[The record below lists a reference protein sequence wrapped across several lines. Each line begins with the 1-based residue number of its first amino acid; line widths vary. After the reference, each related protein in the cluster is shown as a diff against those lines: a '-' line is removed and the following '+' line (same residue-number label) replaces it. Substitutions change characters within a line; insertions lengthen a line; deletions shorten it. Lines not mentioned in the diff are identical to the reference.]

1 MAGLARWCF
10 RHRVVVLS
18 IWLAVLLSVF
28 GLERALGSSYS
39 DSFSLPG
46 AESTQAFNLIK
57 AYLPDQSRDSGTVV
71 WHSAAGAVTD
81 PDVKTRME
89 ALLSKIAAAPSVA
102 SVAGPYTAEGAAQ
115 ISKDGKTAYATVTL
129 TGKSQSVSKQD
140 ILHLI
145 DLTQAVSTAGL
156 QVEIGGDAIEGA
168 TGVSLS
174 SSAAIGLGAAAVII
188 LIAFGSF
195 FGMLLP
201 LITAG
206 FALGLTLLGI
216 DLLSHGV
223 AINSVSPTMAVVVG
237 LGVGIDYA
245 LFIVTRYRQ
254 GLKEGLVTE
263 EAAVRALN
271 TAGRAVLFAGATV
284 TVALLGLLILHV
296 KLLDGLA
303 YSTVFAVGL
312 TMLAAVTLL
321 PALLGFMG
329 ARLLSRRERRHL
341 AVTGPLE
348 SHLRGFWAR
357 LGGYVSRRPAILA
370 VSAGLVMVLLA
381 VPFLSLRLGFS
392 DAGNGSSSS
401 TTRRAYD
408 LLSQGFGPGFNG
420 PLLLVAEMSSAAD
433 SAALQKLAL
442 TLESTPGVAAVE
454 AYPYPEGS
462 PLGVVQVIP
471 TTSPQDARTSGLISL
486 LRKGV
491 IPAAEQ
497 GTSLNVLVG
506 GSTAIAD
513 DFASVI
519 RSKLPLFL
527 AIIVSLGFVLL
538 FVAFRSLIVP
548 MTAAIMNLLSAAA
561 SFGVVVAIF
570 QWGWGGAL
578 LGLGRSG
585 PVEAFQPV
593 LMLAVL
599 FGLSMD
605 YQVFLV
611 SRMREEWVNTRD
623 NRRAV
628 IAGQAATGRIIT
640 AAAAIMICVFGAFIF
655 GGQRVVAQFGVGLA
669 TAVFLDAFVLR
680 TILVPALMHVLGR
693 ANWHLPR
700 VIDRWLPHLAVE
712 PAPVPQASSSPR

>member
-10 RHRVVVLS
+10 RHRVVVLA
-18 IWLAVLLSVF
+18 IWLAALLLVF
-28 GLERALGSSYS
+28 GLQRAFGNAYS
-39 DSFSLPG
+39 DEFSLPG
-46 AESTQAFNLIK
+46 AESTQALDLIK
-57 AYLPDQSRDSGTVV
+57 AYLPEQSRDSGTIV
-71 WHSAAGAVTD
+71 WHASQGTVRDAA
-81 PDVKTRME
+81 VKARME
-89 ALLSKIAAAPSVA
+89 SLLKEVATAPSVA
-102 SVAGPYTAEGAAQ
+102 AVASPYDQANAAQ
-115 ISKDGKTAYATVTL
+115 VSKDGKTAYATVTL
-129 TGKSQSVSKQD
+129 VGKSKAIPKAD

-145 DLTQAVSTAGL
+145 DLAQGASTAGL
-156 QVEIGGDAIEGA
+156 QVDIGGEAVDGA
-168 TGVSLS
+168 TEVSLS
-174 SSAAIGLGAAAVII
+174 SSAAIGLGAAALII
-188 LIAFGSF
+188 LVAFGSF

-223 AINSVSPTMAVVVG
+223 SINSVSPTMAVVVG

-254 GLKEGLVTE
+254 GLKEGMGSE

-284 TVALLGLLILHV
+284 CAALLGLLVLRV
-296 KLLDGLA
+296 NLLNGLA
-303 YSTVFAVGL
+303 YSTVFAVAL
-312 TMLAAVTLL
+312 TMAAAVTLL
-321 PALLGFMG
+321 PALLGLMG
-329 ARLLSRRERRHL
+329 VRVLSRRERRRF
-341 AVTGPLE
+341 AMDGPRE
-348 SHLRGFWAR
+348 AHAHGFWTR

-370 VSAGLVMVLLA
+370 ISAGLVMVLLA

-392 DAGNGSSSS
+392 DPGNGASSS

-408 LLSQGFGPGFNG
+408 LLSEGFGPGSNG
-420 PLLLVAEMSSAAD
+420 PLLLVAQMSGSKD
-433 SAALQKLAL
+433 SAALQGLAK
-442 TLESTPGVAAVE
+442 TLQSTSGVAAVE

-471 TTSPQDARTSGLISL
+471 TTSPQDERTSELISL
-486 LRKGV
+486 LRHDV
-491 IPAAEQ
+491 IPAAER

-506 GSTAIAD
+506 GSTAVAD
-513 DFASVI
+513 DFAGVI
-519 RSKLPLFL
+519 TSKLPLFVV
-527 AIIVSLGFVLL
+527 IIVSLGFLLL
-538 FVAFRSLIVP
+538 FVAFRSFVVP
-548 MTAAIMNLLSAAA
+548 LTAALMNLLAAAA

-570 QWGWGGAL
+570 QWGWGAGL
-578 LGLGRSG
+578 LGLGRPG

-611 SRMREEWVNTRD
+611 SRMREEWVHTRD

-628 IAGQAATGRIIT
+628 IMGQAATGRIIT
-640 AAAAIMICVFGAFIF
+640 AAAAIMICVFGAFVF

-680 TILVPALMHVLGR
+680 TILVPALMHVLGKS
-693 ANWHLPR
+693 NWHLPR

-712 PAPVPQASSSPR
+712 PATRPEGAVL

>member
-1 MAGLARWCF
+1 MAGLARWCY
-10 RHRVVVLS
+10 RHRVVVLL
-18 IWLAVLLSVF
+18 IWLAALGMVF
-28 GLERALGSSYS
+28 GLQRAFGNAYS
-39 DSFSLPG
+39 DEFSLPG

-57 AYLPDQSRDSGTVV
+57 AYLPEQSRDSGTIV
-71 WHSAAGAVTD
+71 WHTSQGTVEDST
-81 PDVKTRME
+81 VKARIQP
-89 ALLSKIAAAPSVA
+89 LLEGVAAAPSVA
-102 SVAGPYTAEGAAQ
+102 AVASPYGAEGAAQ

-129 TGKSQSVSKQD
+129 TGKSRTVPKAD

-145 DLTQAVSTAGL
+145 DLTKAASSAGL
-156 QVEIGGDAIEGA
+156 QVDIGGDAIDGA
-168 TGVSLS
+168 TEVSLS
-174 SSAAIGLGAAAVII
+174 SSAAIGLGAAALII
-188 LIAFGSF
+188 LLAFGSF

-254 GLKEGLVTE
+254 GIKEGME
-263 EAAVRALN
+263 SEAAAVRALN

-284 TVALLGLLILHV
+284 CVALLGLLILNV
-296 KLLDGLA
+296 RLLDGLA

-312 TMLAAVTLL
+312 TMATAVTLL

-329 ARLLSRRERRHL
+329 VRVLSRRERRHL
-341 AVTGPLE
+341 AETGPSE
-348 SHLRGFWAR
+348 SHKHGFWTR
-357 LGGYVSRRPAILA
+357 LGGWVSRRPVTLA
-370 VSAGLVMVLLA
+370 VCSGLVMVLLA

-408 LLSQGFGPGFNG
+408 LLSEGFGPGSNG
-420 PLLLVAEMSSAAD
+420 PLLLVAQMGSSKD
-433 SAALQKLAL
+433 GDALQGLAK
-442 TLESTPGVAAVE
+442 TLESTPGVAAVQ

-462 PLGVVQVIP
+462 PLGVIEVVP
-471 TTSPQDARTSGLISL
+471 TTSPQDARTSELISR
-486 LRKGV
+486 LRTVV
-491 IPAAEQ
+491 IPAGEA
-497 GTSLNVLVG
+497 GTSLHVLVG
-506 GSTAIAD
+506 GSTAVAD
-513 DFASVI
+513 DFAGVI
-519 RSKLPLFL
+519 KSKLPLFL
-527 AIIVSLGFVLL
+527 AIIVSMGFLLL

-548 MTAAIMNLLSAAA
+548 LTAAIMNLLAAAA

-570 QWGWGGAL
+570 QWGWGAEL

-611 SRMREEWVNTRD
+611 SRMRVEWVSTRD
-623 NRRAV
+623 NRRA
-628 IAGQAATGRIIT
+628 IIMGQAATGRIIT

-693 ANWHLPR
+693 SNWHLPR
-700 VIDRWLPHLAVE
+700 LIDRWLPHIAVE
-712 PAPVPQASSSPR
+712 PSRKPGSVTSLP

>member
-1 MAGLARWCF
+1 MDFSGLSAT
-10 RHRVVVLS
+10 
-18 IWLAVLLSVF
+18 A
-28 GLERALGSSYS
+28 YS
-39 DSFSLPG
+39 DRFSLPG
-46 AESTQAFNLIK
+46 AESTQAFDLIK
-57 AYLPDQSRDSGTVV
+57 AYMPDQSSDSGTVV
-71 WHSAAGAVTD
+71 WHVPQGTVQDAAVRA
-81 PDVKTRME
+81 RME
-89 ALLSKIAAAPSVA
+89 SLLEAVAAAPSVSA
-102 SVAGPYTAEGAAQ
+102 VVSPYDQANAAQ
-115 ISKDGKTAYATVTL
+115 VSKDGKTAYAKVTFA
-129 TGKSQSVSKQD
+129 GKRKALPKAD
-140 ILHLI
+140 ILNLME
-145 DLTQAVSTAGL
+145 LVRGASAPGL
-156 QVEIGGDAIEGA
+156 QVDIGGDAIDGA
-168 TGVSLS
+168 TEVSLS
-174 SSAAIGLGAAAVII
+174 SSAAIGLGAAALII
-188 LIAFGSF
+188 LLAFGSF

-223 AINSVSPTMAVVVG
+223 TINSVSPTMAVVVG

-254 GLKEGLVTE
+254 GLKEGMESE

-284 TVALLGLLILHV
+284 CAALLGLLVLRV
-296 KLLDGLA
+296 DLLNGLA
-303 YSTVFAVGL
+303 YSTVFAVVL
-312 TMLAAVTLL
+312 TMAAAVTLL
-321 PALLGFMG
+321 PAMLGFMG
-329 ARLLSRRERRHL
+329 ARVLSRRERRRF
-341 AVTGPLE
+341 AADGPRE
-348 SHLRGFWAR
+348 AHTHGFWTR

-392 DAGNGSSSS
+392 DPGNGAASS

-408 LLSQGFGPGFNG
+408 LLSEGFGPGSNG
-420 PLLLVAEMSSAAD
+420 PLLLVAQMRGQGD
-433 SAALQKLAL
+433 SAALQGLAK

-471 TTSPQDARTSGLISL
+471 TTSPQDERTSELISL
-486 LRKGV
+486 LRRDV
-491 IPAAEQ
+491 IPTAEE

-506 GSTAIAD
+506 GSTAVAD
-513 DFASVI
+513 DFAGVI
-519 RSKLPLFL
+519 TSKLPLFL
-527 AIIVSLGFVLL
+527 VIIVSLGFLLL
-538 FVAFRSLIVP
+538 FVAFRSFVVP
-548 MTAAIMNLLSAAA
+548 LTAALMNLLAAAA

-570 QWGWGGAL
+570 QWGWGASL
-578 LGLGRSG
+578 LGLGRPG

-628 IAGQAATGRIIT
+628 IMGQAATGRIIT
-640 AAAAIMICVFGAFIF
+640 AAAAIMICVFGAFVF

-680 TILVPALMHVLGR
+680 TILVPALMHVLGKS
-693 ANWHLPR
+693 NWHLPR
-700 VIDRWLPHLAVE
+700 VIDRWLPHIAVE
-712 PAPVPQASSSPR
+712 PAKKPGPVVS